1 MELLSY
7 SEENKDNFWI
17 SIGYN
22 ICKLRIDF
30 DRIYTN
36 IGEYN
41 FYETNRI
48 RQLVFYYIHPDRILS
63 RLITHLSRVMLRLD
77 YNNQYTSYIQY
88 GEITIPSQSIYFDL
102 SSDYTYTKMYNSTKK
117 RKSITNDDLTFI
129 NETFD
134 NFSKLLN
141 YITNENKFKK
151 IFVKDKND
159 FIELTKLEQ
168 IVRKLQNR
176 IYRLK
181 KYILEIP
188 IREYS
193 DK

>member
-1 MELLSY
+1 MELIIY
-7 SEENKDNFWI
+7 SEENKDTFWI
-17 SIGYN
+17 AIGYH

-41 FYETNRI
+41 FYETNRM
-48 RQLVFYYIHPDRILS
+48 RQLVFYYIQPDRILS
-63 RLITHLSRVMLRLD
+63 RLITHLSRVMRRLD
-77 YNNQYTSYIQY
+77 YNYEY
-88 GEITIPSQSIYFDL
+88 SQSIYFDL
-102 SSDYTYTKMYNSTKK
+102 LSDYTYTKMYNSTKK
-117 RKSITNDDLTFI
+117 KKSITNEDLKFI

-134 NFSKLLN
+134 NFEKLLN
-141 YITNENKFKK
+141 YIANENKFKK
-151 IFVKDKND
+151 TFVEDKND

-168 IVRKLQNR
+168 IVLKLQKR

-193 DK
+193 DE

>member
-1 MELLSY
+1 MELIKY

-17 SIGYN
+17 AIGYH

-41 FYETNRI
+41 FYETNRM
-48 RQLVFYYIHPDRILS
+48 RQLVFYYIQPDRILS
-63 RLITHLSRVMLRLD
+63 RLITHLSRVMRRLD
-77 YNNQYTSYIQY
+77 YNYEYI
-88 GEITIPSQSIYFDL
+88 QSIYFDL
-102 SSDYTYTKMYNSTKK
+102 SSDYTYTKLYCTKK
-117 RKSITNDDLTFI
+117 RKSITNEDLTFI

-134 NFSKLLN
+134 NFEKLLN
-141 YITNENKFKK
+141 YIANEDKFKK
-151 IFVKDKND
+151 TFVEDKND

-168 IVRKLQNR
+168 IVRKLQKI

-181 KYILEIP
+181 KYILEIQ
-188 IREYS
+188 IR
-193 DK
+193 

>member
-63 RLITHLSRVMLRLD
+63 RLITHLFRVMRRLE
-77 YNNQYTSYIQY
+77 YSSSIQY
-88 GEITIPSQSIYFDL
+88 GEITIPSQSIYFYL
-102 SSDYTYTKMYNSTKK
+102 LSDYTYTY
-117 RKSITNDDLTFI
+117 
-129 NETFD
+129 
-134 NFSKLLN
+134 
-141 YITNENKFKK
+141 
-151 IFVKDKND
+151 
-159 FIELTKLEQ
+159 
-168 IVRKLQNR
+168 
-176 IYRLK
+176 
-181 KYILEIP
+181 KYL
-188 IREYS
+188 
-193 DK
+193 